1 MPLHVRV
8 CAGMEG
14 AEPGGCVAARCPAR
28 GAALPGGCSAPA
40 HPCTPS
46 ATCKH
51 KVLGYEREIGLG
63 VHSLEPT
70 AG

>member
-14 AEPGGCVAARCPAR
+14 AEPGGCAAAQCRVS
-28 GAALPGGCSAPA
+28 GAALPGVQHPSTSVHTKCHVQTRAFGC
-40 HPCTPS
+40 
-46 ATCKH
+46 
-51 KVLGYEREIGLG
+51 EREMGLG
-63 VHSLEPT
+63 VHSLQPR